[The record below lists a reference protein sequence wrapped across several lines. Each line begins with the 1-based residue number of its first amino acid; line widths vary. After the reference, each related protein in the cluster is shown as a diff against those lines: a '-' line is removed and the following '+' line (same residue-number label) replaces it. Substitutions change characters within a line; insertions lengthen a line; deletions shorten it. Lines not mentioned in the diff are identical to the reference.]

1 MTRILI
7 IDDDVRICRLMA
19 KTLVVAGHEVVE
31 AYDGDEGLRLFRD
44 RHPAIVITDILLP
57 KRDGIA
63 TILELRREAPA
74 IAIIAISGGGY
85 GYGVDYLDFAGKL
98 GADAVLPK
106 PFKLAELID
115 VVNDLLSA

>member
-1 MTRILI
+1 MARILI

-19 KTLVVAGHEVVE
+19 KTLVGAGHEVIE
-31 AYDGDEGLRLFRD
+31 AFDGDEGLRLFRD

-98 GADAVLPK
+98 GADRVLPK
-106 PFKLAELID
+106 PFKLAELVD
-115 VVNDLLSA
+115 VVNDLLST

>member
-44 RHPAIVITDILLP
+44 RNPAIVITDILLP

-98 GADAVLPK
+98 GADRVLPK
-106 PFKLAELID
+106 PFKLAELVD
-115 VVNDLLSA
+115 VVNDLLST

>member
-1 MTRILI
+1 MARILI

-19 KTLVVAGHEVVE
+19 KTLVGAGHEVIE
-31 AYDGDEGLRLFRD
+31 AFDGDEGLRLFRD

-85 GYGVDYLDFAGKL
+85 GYGVDYLDFARKL
-98 GADAVLPK
+98 GADRVLPK
-106 PFKLAELID
+106 PFKLAELVD
-115 VVNDLLSA
+115 VVNDLST